1 MRTKG
6 LSRSS
11 WPGLSDFWPPR
22 LAASPIPKGLPG
34 WPRQEPPSCRALAG
48 RRDALVGATVLFW
61 GATEECLD
69 IGSPAGC
76 PAFAWPN
83 SYSGCLDDVIRPSGA
98 LREVKFAAA
107 TG

>member
-1 MRTKG
+1 MAR
-6 LSRSS
+6 
-11 WPGLSDFWPPR
+11 
-22 LAASPIPKGLPG
+22 
-34 WPRQEPPSCRALAG
+34 AG
-48 RRDALVGATVLFW
+48 RKARRPLVGATVLFW

-69 IGSPAGC
+69 IRSPAGC

-98 LREVKFAAA
+98 LQEMEFAAA

>member
-1 MRTKG
+1 
-6 LSRSS
+6 
-11 WPGLSDFWPPR
+11 
-22 LAASPIPKGLPG
+22 LAASVGGLANSQGISPALPG
-34 WPRQEPPSCRALAG
+34 WPRQEPSWRALAG

-98 LREVKFAAA
+98 LQEVEFAAA